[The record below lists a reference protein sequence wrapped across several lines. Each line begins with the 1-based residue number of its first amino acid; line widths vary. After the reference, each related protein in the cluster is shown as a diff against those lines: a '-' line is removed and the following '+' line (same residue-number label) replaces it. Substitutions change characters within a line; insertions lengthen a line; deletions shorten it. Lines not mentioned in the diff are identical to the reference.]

1 MGGEKLRPR
10 ERNSRGYLLIP
21 HPRSPLADRARSGR
35 CGARCWL
42 QRAPGKFLAP
52 QRPSR
57 GGTQRVWVFFCC
69 GFFFL
74 SFPPPPPPRLEG
86 GGSRSHL
93 PGWCGRKEGSEG
105 VGGGAPGGRLP
116 RLLLLHW
123 CLPYGRKQPSVSQ
136 GKCFQYRLSDFSRR
150 RRRARREG
158 SAGGAPRR
166 PQRARPPRLPPAED
180 ALQHR
185 HQGHGR

>member
-1 MGGEKLRPR
+1 MG
-10 ERNSRGYLLIP
+10 LLICCP
-21 HPRSPLADRARSGR
+21 PVPSRRQSSVRRSG
-35 CGARCWL
+35 ARRWL

-57 GGTQRVWVFFCC
+57 GAEGIGCFLLDL
-69 GFFFL
+69 FFL
-74 SFPPPPPPRLEG
+74 KFPFPTPPPSSGRR
-86 GGSRSHL
+86 GSRSHL

-105 VGGGAPGGRLP
+105 VGGGARGGRLP

-150 RRRARREG
+150 RRASRER

>member
-1 MGGEKLRPR
+1 MTPR
-10 ERNSRGYLLIP
+10 EKNCWDYLFVA
-21 HPRSPLADRARSGR
+21 PRSRLADRARSAVAVL
-35 CGARCWL
+35 GAGYKELRGSSL
-42 QRAPGKFLAP
+42 LPNALPGGAEGLGCFLLDI
-52 QRPSR
+52 
-57 GGTQRVWVFFCC
+57 
-69 GFFFL
+69 FFL
-74 SFPPPPPPRLEG
+74 SFPSPPPRLEG
-86 GGSRSHL
+86 GGLVRTSLDGAVERRGVR
-93 PGWCGRKEGSEG
+93 GWE
-105 VGGGAPGGRLP
+105 GGARGGRLP
-116 RLLLLHW
+116 CLLLLHW

-150 RRRARREG
+150 RRASRER